1 MTEYTASQKRKY
13 LARVL
18 AMNPVQQSA
27 QILALRNQMLGIES
41 RESAQ
46 LADGSK
52 LARLRSKAKQQIESI
67 REQMWRQHPQQLAGM
82 LKSVDVRQLPE
93 MKSAVERLQV
103 VIQNH
108 NHIRGLA
115 SHPQQHINLTNTF
128 RRVVMLPP
136 RESGSVKE
144 AYLRQIIESSDLPK
158 IKSMVQVL
166 QTEYPQLYALESDWL
181 ESIRTLKARRRSS
194 GGNSGADEGE
204 GYAIPGWL
212 IWIGFVILFRVISA
226 VMRNM

>member
-1 MTEYTASQKRKY
+1 MTEYTTSQKRKY

-27 QILALRNQMLGIES
+27 QIVALRNQMLGIQS

-52 LARLRSKAKQQIESI
+52 LAKLRSKAKQQIENI
-67 REQMWRQHPQQLAGM
+67 REQMWRQHPQQLAEM
-82 LKSVDVRQLPE
+82 LKVVDIRHLPE

-108 NHIRGLA
+108 NHIQGLA
-115 SHPQQHINLTNTF
+115 SHPKQQINLTNTF

-136 RESGSVKE
+136 RESGAVKE

-158 IKSMVQVL
+158 IKKMVGML
-166 QTEYPQLYALESDWL
+166 RTEYPQLYALESGWL
-181 ESIRTLKARRRSS
+181 ESIETLKARRRPKSEH
-194 GGNSGADEGE
+194 ARVEE
-204 GYAIPGWL
+204 GYDFSIPGWV

-226 VMRNM
+226 ILRNT